1 MGLKKSKLPRR
12 DRTVLF
18 IAFFICAVV
27 FGALMLKKYETRH
40 LQPPLPAQPHQQG
53 IRLVTL
59 FFASPDDAGLV
70 REGREIDSC
79 GEPAECV
86 HALVAELINGPLGN
100 LSPTLPTS
108 TPIRTVR
115 IVGDVAFLD
124 LGDELVKA
132 LPGGSN
138 SEMTAVYSIVN
149 TIAVNFPRI
158 KLVKLMF
165 NGKDVETVE
174 GHLDLREPLAPNFT
188 LEKK

>member
-40 LQPPLPAQPHQQG
+40 HQPPLPAQPHQQG

-59 FFASPDDAGLV
+59 FFASPDGAGLV

-86 HALVAELINGPLGN
+86 HAVVGELINGPLGN
-100 LSPTLPTS
+100 LAPTLPIS

>member
-1 MGLKKSKLPRR
+1 LKKSKLPRR
-12 DRTVLF
+12 DLTVLF

-40 LQPPLPAQPHQQG
+40 RQPALPAQPHQQG
-53 IRLVTL
+53 IHLVTL
-59 FFASPDDAGLV
+59 FFASTDGAGLV

-86 HALVAELINGPLGN
+86 EAVIGELINGPLGN

-108 TPIRTVR
+108 TSIRTVR
-115 IVGDVAFLD
+115 IERDVAYVD
-124 LGDELVKA
+124 LGAELVKA

-158 KLVKLMF
+158 KLVKLMH
-165 NGKDVETVE
+165 NGKDLETLE
-174 GHLDLREPLAPNFT
+174 GHLDLHEPLAPDFT
-188 LEKK
+188 LEKR